1 MIDQG
6 NASAWT
12 CWCYEFADLY
22 LRECCQLTSQSS
34 GRLTSANTQNAEV
47 SGQPCDKQG
56 CFRMCLWLLFQPFSF
71 LSWFSSFTVV
81 FLIFLETSLCA
92 AREFESHTSTDYQEP
107 PELFFFFLF
116 FFFCCWKLDMNSDSH
131 LKTQSMFNQCFV
143 IVMPFVS
150 NRIAPV
156 VLHVLDYTYK
166 RTRQRRYSTDSKSL
180 HRQSMC
186 SKRVLW
192 KEGSKS
198 HKPGS
203 KMNTLPHLPVYSSP
217 SSSTPYG
224 RLLRRALQNV
234 PCKHAQ
240 AKFA

>member
-1 MIDQG
+1 MLWVCRFIPPGVLSVNLPIVWAIDERKYTKRWGQWSTLRQTG
-6 NASAWT
+6 MLSDVSVIVVSAVLVSVLVFFFYCSVFNLSRDVLVCCKRVWIS
-12 CWCYEFADLY
+12 YLY
-22 LRECCQLTSQSS
+22 WLS
-34 GRLTSANTQNAEV
+34 GTAR
-47 SGQPCDKQG
+47 
-56 CFRMCLWLLFQPFSF
+56 
-71 LSWFSSFTVV
+71 TV
-81 FLIFLETSLCA
+81 
-92 AREFESHTSTDYQEP
+92 
-107 PELFFFFLF
+107 FFFLF